1 MVSNPVIQGEQMDSS
16 GLAVENAKLKQ
27 QLDVSQAE
35 SRRLK
40 RLLHTD
46 LDPHKS
52 VEMADN
58 LV

>member
-1 MVSNPVIQGEQMDSS
+1 MISKPVIQGEQMYLP

-35 SRRLK
+35 SRRLR
-40 RLLHTD
+40 RLLHAN
-46 LDPHKS
+46 LDPHKP
-52 VEMADN
+52 VGMADN